1 MTKCAPSKADV
12 FDDLVA
18 EILRNYGS
26 GRAAI
31 AVDSISGA
39 GAEQVA
45 YDLVATFERVA
56 HPASANPVAAD
67 LIVADIELHCLAGRT

>member
-1 MTKCAPSKADV
+1 MPGAD
-12 FDDLVA
+12 
-18 EILRNYGS
+18 
-26 GRAAI
+26 
-31 AVDSISGA
+31 
-39 GAEQVA
+39 AEQVA